1 MPAARPRVLFVS
13 PLPPPMGGI
22 AKWMLAI
29 LASPLGERFELRV
42 ADSSPS
48 KKDSVQGHSRLRADR
63 AVDAFRILGRVA
75 VELVRFRPAVVHV
88 NTSYQW
94 AFLRDGIALWIASA
108 FGARTLIHF
117 RGGDFPEFVQGLR
130 PGLRRL
136 AEATLR
142 RADRLVALTHP
153 TRVYLESIA
162 PSARVRYVPN
172 FVRPDEVAGP
182 PEHGSGGARPVHV
195 LFVGWILAAKGVR
208 ELLEA
213 ARAIPE
219 ARFTLVGP
227 QERAFVDAIR
237 SELAA
242 LEPRVRLLPERAR
255 AELAELYRDADVFVL
270 PTWREGFPNVVLE
283 AMAAGLP
290 VVATPVGA
298 IPDALRDG
306 QEGLLVP
313 PRDAAALTAAL
324 RRLVGDAALRA
335 EMGARARERAESVF
349 SERAVIAQLEA
360 IYRELAE

>member
-1 MPAARPRVLFVS
+1 MPDLRHRLLFVS
-13 PLPPPMGGI
+13 PLPPPMGEI
-22 AKWMLAI
+22 ANWMIAI
-29 LASPLGERFELRV
+29 LESPLRERFELRV
-42 ADSSPS
+42 VDSSPS
-48 KKDSVQGHSRLRADR
+48 SKGAVHGSSRLRADR
-63 AVDAFRILGRVA
+63 AMDAVRILARLVVA
-75 VELVRFRPAVVHV
+75 LASFRPAIVHV

-94 AFLRDGIALWIASA
+94 AFLRDGIAVWIASA

-117 RGGDFPEFVQGLR
+117 HGGDFPEFVQSLCR
-130 PGLRRL
+130 SLRRL

-142 RADRLVALTHP
+142 RADRLIALTHP
-153 TRVYLESIA
+153 TRVYLESVA
-162 PSARVRYVPN
+162 RSDRVRYVPN
-172 FVRPDEVAGP
+172 FVRPGDLTDARERA
-182 PEHGSGGARPVHV
+182 SGERPVHV

-227 QERAFVDAIR
+227 EEPAFVEGLR
-237 SELAA
+237 VELED
-242 LEPRVRLLPERAR
+242 LKPRVRLLPAKMKK
-255 AELAELYRDADVFVL
+255 ELAQLYRDADVFVL

-313 PRDAAALTAAL
+313 PRDAAALTRAL
-324 RRLVGDAALRA
+324 RRLVGDAELRA
-335 EMGARARERAESVF
+335 RMGARARERAETVF
-349 SERAVIAQLEA
+349 SQKVVIGQLESL
-360 IYRELAE
+360 YRELVD